1 VAGHLGEGSRNRLQ
15 VFPEG
20 PVYDKVHL
28 YLPQGEEGNR
38 GLLPGKG
45 PVAFP
50 WRGRGFGLALCY
62 DLDSPELFRAY
73 ALKGVQAFPVGAA
86 RPGAYAGP
94 LEVLARAAEN
104 QAYLLLAS
112 RADAG
117 GPTLFVAPDGRVL
130 GRREAEGPLLA
141 EPDWGFLKAYREKC
155 PILRHRREEAYRV
168 R

>member
-1 VAGHLGEGSRNRLQ
+1 MRLGLR
-15 VFPEG
+15 
-20 PVYDKVHL
+20 
-28 YLPQGEEGNR
+28 
-38 GLLPGKG
+38 
-45 PVAFP
+45 
-50 WRGRGFGLALCY
+50 Y
-62 DLDSPELFRAY
+62 DLDFPELFR
-73 ALKGVQAFPVGAA
+73 LKRVQAFPVGAA

-117 GPTLFVAPDGRVL
+117 SPTLFVAPDGRVL